1 MDKYKMKRFI
11 PYILIIA
18 IAGIGI
24 LGPIGASRAHAGIF
38 DLNVPKLAADLG
50 SGILTL
56 VSQVVAI
63 SQLFLDASIKYSIED
78 FAKGSQSVVEEGW
91 KICRDFVNLF
101 FIFILL
107 YIAIATI
114 LQLSGYGIKDLLVK
128 VILIALLVNFSL
140 LITRVIIDS
149 SNVVAMEFYTT
160 ITTKIKPVDQ
170 QGQPVN
176 TTGPISLSAALVRG
190 INPQSLFKID
200 ENNVGI
206 LKPEKGKE
214 ATLTQIFIITV
225 MGSILFLI
233 LAFVLFAA
241 GIFFLIRIAILMLL
255 MMLAPLA
262 FMGMILPKTQGNA
275 KQWWE
280 QLFCQSFF
288 APVYLFLLYLVI
300 KIVSSGF
307 LLNDLNTMNTETFS
321 GALGSP
327 TGDNVKLILN
337 FAILIILT
345 IATLTVSKKMGCQ
358 VGSFVQEWG
367 KTLKKKAQGY
377 AGKVIKRGGQ
387 RAVGAAAE
395 GMLKNEKV
403 MAIANRIPLATR
415 GLARASSWQEKQKI
429 EKKKEYEKTY
439 KGYSDAG
446 LAAMAKREKFGA
458 TEIGL
463 ETVGQGPRLTE
474 PKMKVIQELVKKK
487 EQDAKKKALKAERTE
502 FDETRMKQIEEELK
516 KAGEIESGKTK
527 NREEAME
534 DELIKLEAKI
544 NGLQGDNSDQAKE
557 ERIEFFIQKHKLQKS
572 LKNLEKLRNEKET
585 IKDRQEQR
593 IEREELGSKI
603 AEIDKKAGAKP
614 EEKKEEKKAA

>member
-1 MDKYKMKRFI
+1 MKRLI

-24 LGPIGASRAHAGIF
+24 LGPIGAQKASAWNPFTI
-38 DLNVPKLAADLG
+38 DVPQLAADLG
-50 SGILTL
+50 AGILTL
-56 VSQVVAI
+56 VSQVVVI
-63 SQLFLDASIKYSIED
+63 SQLFLDASIKYSIQD
-78 FAKGSQSVVEEGW
+78 FAAGGLGVVEEGW

-128 VILIALLVNFSL
+128 VVLIALLVNFSL
-140 LITRVIIDS
+140 LITKVIIDS
-149 SNVVAMEFYTT
+149 SNVLAMEFYTT
-160 ITTKIKPVDQ
+160 ITTKIKPIDQ
-170 QGQPVN
+170 HGNPIS
-176 TTGPISLSAALVRG
+176 TTGPISLSEALVRG

-200 ENNVGI
+200 GDNVGI

-214 ATLTQIFIITV
+214 ATLMQIFIITV

-233 LAFVLFAA
+233 IAFVFFAA

-262 FMGMILPKTQGNA
+262 FVGMILPKTQGNA

-307 LLNDLNTMNTETFS
+307 ILKDLNLDTETFS
-321 GALGSP
+321 AALGSP
-327 TGDNVKLILN
+327 SSANVKLILN

-403 MAIANRIPLATR
+403 MAIANRLPFATR
-415 GLARASSWQEKQKI
+415 GLAKASSWQEKQKA

-446 LAAMAKREKFGA
+446 LAAM
-458 TEIGL
+458 
-463 ETVGQGPRLTE
+463 
-474 PKMKVIQELVKKK
+474 
-487 EQDAKKKALKAERTE
+487 
-502 FDETRMKQIEEELK
+502 
-516 KAGEIESGKTK
+516 
-527 NREEAME
+527 
-534 DELIKLEAKI
+534 
-544 NGLQGDNSDQAKE
+544 
-557 ERIEFFIQKHKLQKS
+557 
-572 LKNLEKLRNEKET
+572 
-585 IKDRQEQR
+585 
-593 IEREELGSKI
+593 
-603 AEIDKKAGAKP
+603 
-614 EEKKEEKKAA
+614 